1 MWFSAM
7 IKSLC
12 DCISQIA
19 RYGQTKIENQEAS
32 SIIQDKED
40 LEKAGNY
47 AEQIIEI
54 AQKYKS
60 SMSKKDQ
67 RKLISLIKKFNKVD

>member
-19 RYGQTKIENQEAS
+19 RYGQVKLENQEAS

-47 AEQIIEI
+47 AEQI
-54 AQKYKS
+54 QK
-60 SMSKKDQ
+60 
-67 RKLISLIKKFNKVD
+67 

>member
-40 LEKAGNY
+40 LEKAGN
-47 AEQIIEI
+47 
-54 AQKYKS
+54 
-60 SMSKKDQ
+60 
-67 RKLISLIKKFNKVD
+67 